1 MWLLGSTTKGDLQGI
16 ADHFST
22 PLKIALAGGSG
33 SGDSS
38 SIVQGGGQDLTRSV
52 GQVKRGEVDS
62 GVRKAL
68 SLQAARG
75 EILRQERA
83 LLEELKA
90 KVEAAIA
97 ANPRTSAMR
106 RQMRLDLTPEGLR
119 IQIVDD
125 QSRAM
130 FDSGSAVVREHM
142 RDLLRQIGAVL
153 NEVPNRVSL
162 SGHTDSA
169 PFGAGER
176 GYSNWELSADR
187 ANASR
192 RELVAGGMDDG
203 KIVRVVGVAS
213 AVPLDAADP
222 RHPVNRRISI
232 VVMNRVAESRLLNG
246 AELAEDPPEQGS
258 P

>member
-1 MWLLGSTTKGDLQGI
+1 M
-16 ADHFST
+16 
-22 PLKIALAGGSG
+22 
-33 SGDSS
+33 
-38 SIVQGGGQDLTRSV
+38 
-52 GQVKRGEVDS
+52 
-62 GVRKAL
+62 
-68 SLQAARG
+68 
-75 EILRQERA
+75 
-83 LLEELKA
+83 LEELKA